1 MFDKLFNDM
10 PGNSGMPFP
19 FPMNS
24 VVSTVVQAPA
34 ANDAHRIDWT
44 GEEPIPAGHF
54 DFERGEGFA
63 IFSSKRGGRETEN
76 SAECKY
82 KQMQRGARGES
93 LVRQS
98 GSHLR
103 KLCTIGERQRR
114 LSIATVRAEY
124 GGILTHS
131 HIESFLYVVW
141 SSDGS
146 PHAC

>member
-24 VVSTVVQAPA
+24 VVSTVVHAPA

-63 IFSSKRGGRETEN
+63 ISAASVVGGKLKTAQSVSTSKC
-76 SAECKY
+76 SAERVAK
-82 KQMQRGARGES
+82 
-93 LVRQS
+93 V
-98 GSHLR
+98 
-103 KLCTIGERQRR
+103 LC
-114 LSIATVRAEY
+114 VRAEA
-124 GGILTHS
+124 I
-131 HIESFLYVVW
+131 
-141 SSDGS
+141 
-146 PHAC
+146 

>member
-76 SAECKY
+76 SAEFDILPSVNGGDSYSSQAHDCT
-82 KQMQRGARGES
+82 RVAS
-93 LVRQS
+93 V
-98 GSHLR
+98 GS
-103 KLCTIGERQRR
+103 
-114 LSIATVRAEY
+114 
-124 GGILTHS
+124 
-131 HIESFLYVVW
+131 
-141 SSDGS
+141 
-146 PHAC
+146 